1 MKGNPGVASRL
12 DVRWEPSLTA
22 PRAKDRRAGH
32 FHPYLPDPLMTR
44 PVVLDAELGAR
55 AAKVESAVRSLIAKP
70 GARGLEGLARF
81 LLRSEA
87 IASSRIEGL
96 QASPQQIALAEFAQT
111 EGGRIRGFTENARR
125 VANNI
130 TALRKAATE
139 LAAAPAVTSAGID
152 DLQRALL
159 ADHQPLGVRTGQ
171 NWVGGSDWHPLDA
184 EFVPPPADQVPVL
197 MTDLVDYIN
206 SALHAPL
213 IQAALVHAQFETIHP
228 FTDGNGR
235 VGRALIHTVLARRGM
250 VRVAV
255 LPISLVMLTRSDAY
269 IEGLTSYRYEGPAW
283 GDEARRGVTA
293 WLSVFLDAV
302 EVAVEQ
308 TAQFAD
314 ELISLRTEWD
324 HRLIAERHPRGVR
337 DRPRADS
344 AVARLLD
351 ALPEAPLVTARTA
364 ERLLGV
370 SFPAARKA
378 LEDLA
383 EAKIL
388 SRKQVGQSTTGYLA
402 RDVFDLLTFAE
413 RRLASTRWDTRDSA
427 PNRPAPARPP
437 VGTLSSLSRD

>member
-1 MKGNPGVASRL
+1 MVGLCMKGKHGVASRL
-12 DVRWEPSLTA
+12 DVRWAPSLTA
-22 PRAKDRRAGH
+22 PRANDRRAGH
-32 FHPYLPDPLMTR
+32 FHPYLPDLLLTR
-44 PVVLDAELGAR
+44 PVMLDAGLGTR
-55 AAKVESAVRSLIAKP
+55 AARVENAVRSLTAGP

-96 QASPQQIALAEFAQT
+96 QVSPQQVALAEFALA
-111 EGGRIRGFTENARR
+111 EGGQVKGFTENARL

-130 TALRKAATE
+130 TALRRAATD
-139 LAAAPAVTSAGID
+139 LAAAPAVTVAGIE

-159 ADHQPLGVRTGQ
+159 PNHQPLGVRTSQ

-197 MTDLVDYIN
+197 MADLADYIN

-255 LPISLVMLTRSDAY
+255 LPVSLVMLTRSDAY
-269 IEGLTSYRYEGPAW
+269 VAGLTAYRYDGPPS
-283 GDEARRGVTA
+283 DTDARAAVTD
-293 WLSVFLDAV
+293 WLSMFLDAV
-302 EVAVEQ
+302 DVAAEQ
-308 TAQFAD
+308 AWQFAD
-314 ELISLRTEWD
+314 ELTVLRREWD
-324 HRLIAERHPRGVR
+324 QRLITERQRRGVR

-344 AVARLLD
+344 TVVKLLD
-351 ALPEAPLVTARTA
+351 ALPEAPLVTARSA

-370 SFPAARKA
+370 SFPAARNA
-378 LEDLA
+378 LEELA

-388 SRKQVGQSTTGYLA
+388 SRKQVEQNTTGYLA
-402 RDVFDLLTFAE
+402 RDVFDLLVFAE
-413 RRLASTRWDTRDSA
+413 RRLASTRWDTRDS
-427 PNRPAPARPP
+427 PPGRPVPARPP
-437 VGTLSSLSRD
+437 AGA